1 MALWSC
7 CDGGSLW
14 GPCLLAGVGL
24 LVFWGAVVVGV
35 FVLFDTS
42 HPNSQESTP
51 PAMVNAS
58 AAPMGARD
66 E

>member
-1 MALWSC
+1 MWDCSC
-7 CDGGSLW
+7 SG
-14 GPCLLAGVGL
+14 
-24 LVFWGAVVVGV
+24 GAVVVGV